1 MSEIYIIYKYIMST
15 LYKFRVYCQDE
26 EQYIETWS
34 TSQPIV
40 CPNNNIHT
48 INQNSWT
55 ILQEISEKIVEIKE
69 ERIPTGGN
77 YKYYGREIDIPSGS
91 PGDITNINYVWDYP
105 VSILNGVL
113 TVNTENLGDKIS
125 VVAAPDTIIGNAT
138 SDINIGDTVIT
149 VNQTVLD
156 NLYLGYLISLLD
168 STNGTINEL
177 GEIIN
182 INKINN
188 TITVN
193 KATTDAFLAAN
204 LIYVRMSVIRIDK
217 ACLAYPGR
225 FDIGENRIGGTYLST
240 GLVFQLKYQNN
251 NGQAKKFATAVE
263 LLY

>member
-1 MSEIYIIYKYIMST
+1 MAT

-26 EQYIETWS
+26 GQFVETWS
-34 TSQPIV
+34 TTHPSV
-40 CPNNNIHT
+40 CPNVNTHAID
-48 INQNSWT
+48 QNSWT

-77 YKYYGREIDIPSGS
+77 YKYYGREIDIPSGTA
-91 PGDITNINYVWDYP
+91 GDITNIDYVWDYP
-105 VSILNGVL
+105 ISILNGVL

-138 SDINIGDTVIT
+138 SDINIGDTVIS

-156 NLYLGYLISLLD
+156 TLYLGYLISLLD
-168 STNGTINEL
+168 STNGTVNEL
-177 GEIIN
+177 GEVIN
-182 INKINN
+182 IDKVNN
-188 TITVN
+188 TITV
-193 KATTDAFLAAN
+193 KQATTNAFLAAD
-204 LIYVRMSVIRIDK
+204 LIYVRMTVVRIDQ

-225 FDIGENRIGGTYLST
+225 FDIGENRIGGTYLPT
-240 GLVFQLKYQNN
+240 GLVFQLRYQNN